1 MLYKEKYIAAF
12 SETSDPNHFVKV
24 YDDEDEAV
32 KFLWDSY
39 NKASWKSFGGWN
51 ISGCI
56 PQHYILPK
64 YKDII
69 ADCAEV
75 MAKKGQC

>member
-24 YDDEDEAV
+24 YDNEDEAV

-51 ISGCI
+51 FEGCI

-64 YKDII
+64 YKDIV
-69 ADCAEV
+69 ADLAEV

>member
-51 ISGCI
+51 MSGCI

-64 YKDII
+64 YKDIV
-69 ADCAEV
+69 AD
-75 MAKKGQC
+75 